1 MDSTAQT
8 DPRDYDIINET
19 ASTGDAC
26 IQRPNQAL
34 VTHISSMKLRPLVTL
49 GFDSP
54 NSP

>member
-8 DPRDYDIINET
+8 ALKDEDIINELL
-19 ASTGDAC
+19 S
-26 IQRPNQAL
+26 R
-34 VTHISSMKLRPLVTL
+34 VTH